1 MTDTPLFDALTHMT
15 VEELTDHIAQATAI
29 LARKRDDA
37 RSAFI
42 EETRRKAESLG
53 LSLNDL
59 IAEATGKPAGKHA
72 QADKGERRKVSVKYR
87 DPENQ
92 ENTWTGRGMRP
103 RWLRDKIDAG
113 TTLESFLVEEMPAS

>member
-1 MTDTPLFDALTHMT
+1 MINQNISDTLSNMT

-59 IAEATGKPAGKHA
+59 IAEATGKRAGKHT
-72 QADKGERRKVSVKYR
+72 QADKRERRKVAVKYR

>member
-1 MTDTPLFDALTHMT
+1 MTNSSFADALSNMT

-42 EETRRKAESLG
+42 EETRRKADSLG

-59 IAEATGKPAGKHA
+59 IAEATGKPAGKRA
-72 QADKGERRKVSVKYR
+72 QADKGERQKVAVKYR
-87 DPENQ
+87 DPENA

-113 TTLESFLVEEMPAS
+113 TTLESFLVGEIPAS